1 MRDKTVKL
9 NDIIKLST
17 ELNTVQDLDILLDRI
32 LTEARRILNADA
44 GSIQI
49 KEGDE
54 LIFTSH
60 VQTESLER
68 KLKPGEKLIYTTFR
82 TKINRSSIS
91 GYAALT
97 GEIINIRDAYNLPAD
112 APYRFDPTNDRKSG
126 YRTKSM
132 LTIPLK
138 NNLNAVLGVMQI
150 INSLNPDENKD
161 CFDETSGFCGSFD
174 TADEMIALH
183 FANMASII
191 LQRAQMT
198 RALILRMINMAELR
212 DPKETGAH
220 VNRVASY
227 AVELYERWAYQKQI
241 PRDEVFRKK
250 DILRMAAML
259 HDVGK
264 VAVSDLI
271 LKKPSKF
278 TPEEY
283 EIMKSHSVLGA
294 RLFRLRQSEFDE
306 MAAEVALTHHEN
318 WDGTGYPGK
327 IDVETGAPIEKRPDG
342 TAVPLKGEEIPI
354 FGRIVAL
361 ADVFDALSSKRVYKE
376 AWDHVTVLN
385 EIRFMSGKKFDPDL
399 VDIFF
404 DCIDVIRNI
413 MERYPDAE

>member
-1 MRDKTVKL
+1 MHDKLIKL
-9 NDIIKLST
+9 NDIIHLST
-17 ELNTVQDLDILLDRI
+17 ELNTIQDLDILLEKI

-54 LIFTSH
+54 LVFNH
-60 VQTESLER
+60 VQTESKQRL
-68 KLKPGEKLIYTTFR
+68 LKPGQKLPYITYR
-82 TKINRSSIS
+82 TRINKGSIS

-97 GEIINIRDAYNLPAD
+97 GEILNIADAYNIPAD
-112 APYRFDPTNDRKSG
+112 APYKFDPSSDRKSE

-132 LTIPLK
+132 ITIPLK
-138 NNLNAVLGVMQI
+138 NNRNEVLGVMQI
-150 INSLNPDENKD
+150 VNSLNPGTGEKCLEKDEI
-161 CFDETSGFCGSFD
+161 FCGGFD
-174 TADEMIALH
+174 SSDEMIALH
-183 FANMASII
+183 FATIASIM

-227 AVELYERWAYQKQI
+227 SVEIYDAWAEQKKI
-241 PRDEVFRKK
+241 PKDEINRKR

-271 LKKPSKF
+271 LKKPARF

-283 EIMKSHSVLGA
+283 EIMKTHSLQGA
-294 RLFRLRQSEFDE
+294 RLFKLRQSEFDE
-306 MAAEVALTHHEN
+306 IAAIVALTHHEN
-318 WDGTGYPGK
+318 WDGTGYPGR
-327 IDVETGAPIEKRPDG
+327 IDVDTGRPLETDSKGN
-342 TAVPLKGEEIPI
+342 AVPLKGEEIPI

-361 ADVFDALSSKRVYKE
+361 ADVFDALSSKRVYKD
-376 AWDHVTVLN
+376 AWDPDSVLK
-385 EIRFMSGKKFDPDL
+385 EIRSMSGKKFDPEL

-404 DCIDVIRNI
+404 DSLDVIGRI
-413 MERYPDAE
+413 PARYPDQE